1 MSTVINGTKINMT
14 RGDTPTIQVQA
25 IINAS
30 GLVYTPAA
38 GDAIYFRLKKTPYQ
52 DTVLLEKTVSNGQ
65 LTFSVNDTKSLDFGK
80 YFYCLELVTAGG
92 YHETFV
98 EPTETEGVF
107 IIGKELENHGS

>member
-1 MSTVINGTKINMT
+1 MSTTINGTKINMT
-14 RGDTPTIQVQA
+14 RADTPTFEVKA
-25 IINAS
+25 IINAT

-38 GDAIYFRLKKTPYQ
+38 GDKIYFRLKQTPY
-52 DTVLLEKTVSNGQ
+52 TNTILLEKEVTNGE
-65 LTFSVNDTKSLDFGK
+65 LAFTVNDTKSLAFGK
-80 YFYCLELVTAGG
+80 YFYCLELVTSGG